1 MTALWR
7 TVRDILPLLPAG
19 SRQFLIMFAVLSGA
33 LSILDIVAL
42 GLIAMV
48 LGPMVAGTE
57 TNLPLLGTIS
67 STEQYRNVL
76 IVVASLIVLKS
87 VLAVVLQW
95 FATRRFARFELDISR
110 QLLTSFFRLPWTE
123 RIQRNSTEIV
133 RSTDVGVA
141 TTVAGV
147 LIPFAQLSGEA
158 CTFIAVFGVL
168 VVAQPVMAG
177 VTMVYFAIVGGIL
190 LRWVVRKSVQA
201 GRINRNYS
209 TRSVR
214 LLTEMIQSLKEVTL
228 RGKTDEVMELVLG
241 VRQSSARARANMS
254 FLSVV
259 PRYILEAAL
268 IGGFLLAAGVGYLT
282 GGATGAVSAVALFG
296 VAGFRMVPSLTR
308 FQAIMSQTS
317 AAIPFAQTA
326 ITDIRAGQAYLDA
339 RKQEEANTK
348 TISAD
353 ATSLDLVDVSFRY
366 PKASRDAVR
375 DVSLRI
381 PFGASVAIVGA
392 SGSGKTTLVDMLLG
406 LMEPS
411 AGRIE
416 VGHDPLADVLADWR
430 SRVGYVPQEVSL
442 FDATIAQ
449 NVALSWDPATVDE
462 RQVSRALE
470 QAQVLDIVRD
480 RELGVHAPIGER
492 GIGLSGGQ
500 RQRVGIARA
509 LYIEP
514 QVLVLD
520 EATSALDTGTEA
532 AVSDAIA
539 HLRGQVTVIVVAH
552 RLATIRHS
560 DIVCFM
566 RDGELVA
573 HGTFDEVVAAVPD
586 FAYQAQLAGL
596 TGAEPEQGADR
607 SEAGRSDSEKETEA

>member
-1 MTALWR
+1 MTNLWR
-7 TVRDILPLLPAG
+7 TVREILPLLPGG
-19 SRQFLIMFAVLSGA
+19 SRKFLILFAVLSGA

-42 GLIAMV
+42 GLMAMV

-57 TNLPLLGTIS
+57 TSLPLIGTIS
-67 STEQYRNVL
+67 EVDQYRNIL
-76 IVVASLIVLKS
+76 IVVAALIVLKS
-87 VLAVVLQW
+87 VLAVLLQW
-95 FATRRFARFELDISR
+95 FATRRFAGFELDISR

-141 TTVAGV
+141 TTVSGV
-147 LIPFAQLSGEA
+147 LIPFAQLSGEV

-168 VVAQPVMAG
+168 VVAQPTMAA
-177 VTMVYFAIVGGIL
+177 VTIVYFAIVGGVL

-201 GRINRNYS
+201 GRVNRTYS

-228 RGKTDEVMELVLG
+228 RNKTDEVMELVLG
-241 VRQSSARARANMS
+241 VRQFSARARANMS
-254 FLSVV
+254 FLTVV

-282 GGATGAVSAVALFG
+282 GGPTGAISAVALFG

-317 AAIPFAQTA
+317 AALPFAQTA
-326 ITDIRAGQAYLDA
+326 IEDIRAGREHQEA
-339 RKQEEANTK
+339 RKREEANTRP
-348 TISAD
+348 IAGD
-353 ATSLDLVDVSFRY
+353 AKSLDLIDVSFRY
-366 PKASRDAVR
+366 PKASRDAVQH
-375 DVSLRI
+375 VNLHI
-381 PFGASVAIVGA
+381 PFGKSIAIVGA
-392 SGSGKTTLVDMLLG
+392 SGSGKTTLIDMLLG

-411 AGRIE
+411 GGSIE
-416 VGHDPLADVLADWR
+416 VGGDPLTDVLADWR

-449 NVALSWDPATVDE
+449 NVALSWDPKTVDAD
-462 RQVSRALE
+462 RVTQALG

-480 RELGVHAPIGER
+480 REKGVHAPIGER

-509 LYIEP
+509 LYTDP

-566 RDGELVA
+566 REGQLVA

-596 TGAEPEQGADR
+596 SKPGTDQQA
-607 SEAGRSDSEKETEA
+607 

>member
-1 MTALWR
+1 MKQLLR
-7 TVRDILPLLPAG
+7 TVRDILPLLPSG
-19 SRQFLIMFAVLSGA
+19 SRQFLILFAILSGA
-33 LSILDIVAL
+33 LAILDIAAI
-42 GLIAMV
+42 GLIAIV
-48 LGPMVAGTE
+48 LGPMVAKTE
-57 TNLPLLGTIS
+57 TSMPLIGTIGQD
-67 STEQYRNVL
+67 QYVPIL

-87 VLAVVLQW
+87 LLAVLLQW

-147 LIPFAQLSGEA
+147 LIPFAQLFGEV
-158 CTFIAVFGVL
+158 CTFTAVFAVL
-168 VVAQPVMAG
+168 IVAQPAMAA
-177 VTMVYFAIVGGIL
+177 VSIVYFAIVGGIL

-201 GRINRNYS
+201 GRVNRNFS

-214 LLTEMIQSLKEVTL
+214 LLAEMIHSLKEVTL
-228 RGKTDEVMELVLG
+228 RGITDEVTELVLG
-241 VRQSSARARANMS
+241 VRQSSAQARANMS

-259 PRYILEAAL
+259 PRYILEIAL
-268 IGGFLLAAGVGYLT
+268 IGGFILAAGVGYLT
-282 GGATGAVSAVALFG
+282 GGADGAISAVALFG
-296 VAGFRMVPSLTR
+296 IAGFRMVPSLTR

-317 AAIPFAQTA
+317 ASIPFAQTA
-326 ITDIRAGQAYLDA
+326 IEDIRAGQAYINA
-339 RKQEEANTK
+339 RELEEANTK
-348 TISAD
+348 PIAAG
-353 ATSLDLVDVSFRY
+353 ATSLDLIDVSFRY
-366 PKASRDAVR
+366 PKASRDAVSG
-375 DVSLRI
+375 VSVRI
-381 PFGASVAIVGA
+381 PFGTSVAIVGA

-416 VGHDPLADVLADWR
+416 VGGDPLPAVLADWR

-442 FDATIAQ
+442 FDATVAQ

-462 RQVSRALE
+462 EQVVRALS
-470 QAQVLDIVRD
+470 QAQVLDIVQD
-480 RELGVHAPIGER
+480 RELGVHASIGER

-509 LYIEP
+509 LYTDP

-532 AVSDAIA
+532 AVSDAIG

-596 TGAEPEQGADR
+596 TGPGTDQSA
-607 SEAGRSDSEKETEA
+607 